1 MESCSNV
8 LSYAKIRASYGAN
21 GNVSGVL
28 DANGNVV
35 TGLDYYTVQGSYG
48 IMKDKDGKIVP
59 NYNGKFI
66 LCMSIIIGE
75 VQDIF
80 VIQKT
85 NIETCL
91 ECVRFFPSHGGIRQ
105 IVYHQRNFAI
115 IVGY

>member
-48 IMKDKDGKIVP
+48 IMKDKDGK
-59 NYNGKFI
+59 
-66 LCMSIIIGE
+66 
-75 VQDIF
+75 
-80 VIQKT
+80 
-85 NIETCL
+85 
-91 ECVRFFPSHGGIRQ
+91 
-105 IVYHQRNFAI
+105 
-115 IVGY
+115 

>member
-59 NYNGKFI
+59 NYNGKVPLMI
-66 LCMSIIIGE
+66 NDLPNPHHEMGKIVHIR
-75 VQDIF
+75 D
-80 VIQKT
+80 
-85 NIETCL
+85 
-91 ECVRFFPSHGGIRQ
+91 RFRYWFSE
-105 IVYHQRNFAI
+105 
-115 IVGY
+115 